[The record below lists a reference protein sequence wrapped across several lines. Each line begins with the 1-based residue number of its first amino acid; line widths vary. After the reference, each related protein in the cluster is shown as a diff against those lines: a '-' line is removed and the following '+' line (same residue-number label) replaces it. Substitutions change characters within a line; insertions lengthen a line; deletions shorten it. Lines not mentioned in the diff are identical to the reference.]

1 MYIMKESVYY
11 DGTKLLS
18 LSDKNGEKPEIYVS
32 TSNRSAGKTTY
43 FNRLAVNAFL
53 KRGEKFGLIY
63 RFKYELSDIADKF
76 FKDINGLFFPEHE
89 MSSERKAGGIYHDL
103 FIDDMHCGYA
113 FALNSADQIK
123 KYSHLF
129 SDVSRLIFDEFQSE
143 TNNYCPDEIR
153 KFISLHM
160 SIARGQNKQVRYVPV
175 YMISNPV
182 TLINPYYV
190 EWNISSRIK
199 SDTRYLKGDGFVLEQ
214 GFNESASRANKE
226 SAFNRAFSQNRYM
239 EYAAQN
245 VYLNDNTAFV
255 EKPDGIGK
263 YLATIKYN
271 NYTFGIREYA
281 EAGIIY
287 CDDHADMSFPFKLT
301 VTTDDHDINYVMLK
315 KNDMF
320 LSSLRY
326 YFDKGCFR
334 FKDLKCKDAILKV
347 LSY

>member
-1 MYIMKESVYY
+1 MKESVYY

-315 KNDMF
+315 KNDLF

>member
-1 MYIMKESVYY
+1 MNNTNYY

-18 LSDKNGEKPEIYVS
+18 LSDKNGMKPEIYVS

-63 RFKYELSDIADKF
+63 RFKYELSDIAEKF
-76 FKDINGLFFPEHE
+76 FKDINVLFFPEHT
-89 MSSERKAGGIYHDL
+89 MSAEKKAGGIYYDL
-103 FIDDMHCGYA
+103 FIDDVHCGYA

-129 SDVSRLIFDEFQSE
+129 SDVQRLLFDEFQSE

-160 SIARGQNKQVRYVPV
+160 SVARGQNKQVRYVPV
-175 YMISNPV
+175 YMISNTV

-190 EWNISSRIK
+190 EWGISSRIK
-199 SDTRYLKGDGFVLEQ
+199 SDTKYLKGDGFVLEQ
-214 GFNESASRANKE
+214 GFNESASKANKE
-226 SAFNRAFSQNRYM
+226 SAFNRAFASNRYLD
-239 EYAAQN
+239 YASQN
-245 VYLNDNTAFV
+245 VYLNDNTAFI
-255 EKPDGIGK
+255 EKPIGIGK

-271 NYTFGIREYA
+271 NYTFAIREYA
-281 EAGIIY
+281 EQGIIY
-287 CDDHADMSFPFKLT
+287 CDDKADMTFPFKLT
-301 VTTDDHDINYVMLK
+301 VTADDHDINYVMLK
-315 KNDMF
+315 RNDMF
-320 LSSLRY
+320 ISSLRY

-334 FKDLKCKDAILKV
+334 FKDLKCKDAILKI
-347 LSY
+347 LAY

>member
-1 MYIMKESVYY
+1 MKESVYY

-199 SDTRYLKGDGFVLEQ
+199 ADTRYLKGDGFVLEQ